1 MITKNKGEN
10 MTVLTKDF
18 YNTMNQVDNKLSEV
32 AKILK
37 SYDSSLNVEDLMYNV
52 YDTIELNVYG
62 QLNDEDFKKKQKN
75 KDNSIVQ

>member
-1 MITKNKGEN
+1 

-18 YNTMNQVDNKLSEV
+18 YNTMNNVDSKLSEV

-37 SYDSSLNVEDLMYNV
+37 SYDSSLNVEDLMINV
-52 YDTIELNVYG
+52 YENIELNIYG
-62 QLNDEDFKKKQKN
+62 QLNDESFKLKQKN